1 MSTHGTIIIDSYALL
16 IKRFSVT
23 LHRHIPYL
31 NFLLNNPITYN
42 TQRIRV
48 GSPFVVN
55 LSDIE
60 EREKEDEYE
69 ATEMCGTNVYVPPV
83 GEVDSQLSHQLQD
96 ANKIITKELMHDN
109 TSSSY
114 FYSDTRTSSMLQ
126 NTKMSRNEYENVF
139 YQKGNNSLN

>member
-1 MSTHGTIIIDSYALL
+1 M
-16 IKRFSVT
+16 
-23 LHRHIPYL
+23 
-31 NFLLNNPITYN
+31 
-42 TQRIRV
+42 
-48 GSPFVVN
+48 
-55 LSDIE
+55 SDIE

-126 NTKMSRNEYENVF
+126 NTKMSRNEYENVY
-139 YQKGNNSLN
+139 YQKGNNSLNSIMFCVK